1 MTVPRL
7 TPEQISIIELVAEGS
22 TDKAIAEALGL
33 SVSTVQRR
41 LMAAG
46 RVLGTRTR
54 VGIAMKAT
62 TLGLISGPGT
72 TSLGEPEPEGPRD

>member
-7 TPEQISIIELVAEGS
+7 TPEQIHIIELVADGW
-22 TDKAIAEALGL
+22 TDKATAEAMGL

-41 LMAAG
+41 LLAAG

-62 TLGLISGPGT
+62 TLGLISGPRGT
-72 TSLGEPEPEGPRD
+72 SSGEPESKGPPN

>member
-1 MTVPRL
+1 MNIPRL
-7 TPEQISIIELVAEGS
+7 TPKQISIIELVAEGC
-22 TDKAIAEALGL
+22 TDKAIAQALGL

-41 LMAAG
+41 LLAAG

-62 TLGLISGPGT
+62 TLGLISRPGT
-72 TSLGEPEPEGPRD
+72 TSPGEPESEGPRD

>member
-1 MTVPRL
+1 MSVPRL
-7 TPEQISIIELVAEGS
+7 TPEQISIIELVAEGW

-41 LMAAG
+41 LLAAG

-62 TLGLISGPGT
+62 TLGLISRPGAP
-72 TSLGEPEPEGPRD
+72 SPRAPESEGPRD